1 MDKLLIIVSRSQPTL
16 YPYLN
21 YVFGRETADVIL
33 DRRVGERRRPRERA
47 ATERRRR
54 DRRQRDIT
62 RDLQTFGWALVRRL
76 YVEAEEHP
84 GSEGSGKRR

>member
-1 MDKLLIIVSRSQPTL
+1 MDARASGLPSRDVKLLIIVSRSQPTL

-33 DRRVGERRRPRERA
+33 DRREGERRRPWEPA
-47 ATERRRR
+47 ATTERRRR

-62 RDLQTFGWALVRRL
+62 RDLETLGWALVRR
-76 YVEAEEHP
+76 
-84 GSEGSGKRR
+84 